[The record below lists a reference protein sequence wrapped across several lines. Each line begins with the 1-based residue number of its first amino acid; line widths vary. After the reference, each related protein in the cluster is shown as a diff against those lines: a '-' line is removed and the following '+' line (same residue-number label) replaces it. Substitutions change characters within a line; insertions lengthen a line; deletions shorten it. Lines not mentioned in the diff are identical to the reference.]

1 MNTTTIITNI
11 QPDGSYDEV
20 TTTTVHKSI
29 EALQKRKTDNA
40 EAQKAALATI
50 DALIADQ
57 QIHLKQLQA
66 EEVSIDDHISQVTAA
81 IAPAVDFS
89 PAPEPSVTVEQA
101 PVEEAT
107 STPAIQ

>member
-1 MNTTTIITNI
+1 
-11 QPDGSYDEV
+11 
-20 TTTTVHKSI
+20 
-29 EALQKRKTDNA
+29 
-40 EAQKAALATI
+40 
-50 DALIADQ
+50 
-57 QIHLKQLQA
+57 
-66 EEVSIDDHISQVTAA
+66 VSIDDHISQVTAA